1 MTDESSLF
9 TTVSFSNRNMAQLL
23 QEYRSSALLR
33 FVHISDTHL
42 SADPNYTHD
51 EADYT
56 ALAGAREL
64 VRQVNALPFAPD
76 FVLHTG
82 DVAFDPFE
90 DAYLAAREILSGIR
104 YPVYYLPGNHD
115 EAGMLQ
121 RVFLGRTEILPSFDY
136 EFEVNGVQIVCI
148 DSSRPDQYARGI
160 LLPEQL
166 ERIERIVSAP
176 DKRPLVVAVHHNV
189 LPIGAPFWDTFMRL
203 TNGEELHRLL
213 VRARD
218 RLRGVFHG
226 HVHMAT
232 DTYVDGVLYTSV
244 PSSWY
249 QLECWPGQSHIIED
263 RGAEPGFN
271 VVTVTRT
278 QTHIRR
284 HRYHVPEH
292 GSTTP
297 PEVRGALTGPLAESA
312 SGS

>member
-1 MTDESSLF
+1 MTDDAAQFS
-9 TTVSFSNRNMAQLL
+9 TVSFSNRNMAALL

-42 SADPNYTHD
+42 SADPNYTHA

-56 ALAGAREL
+56 ALDGAREL

-82 DVAFDPFE
+82 DITFDPHE
-90 DAYLAAREILSGIR
+90 DAYLAAREVLSGIR
-104 YPVYYLPGNHD
+104 FPTYYLAGNHD
-115 EAGMLQ
+115 DGGMLQ
-121 RVFLGRTEILPSFDY
+121 RVFLGRETADPSFEY
-136 EFEVNGVQIVCI
+136 EFEMNGVQVVCI
-148 DSSRPDQYARGI
+148 DSSHPAKYAQGM
-160 LLPEQL
+160 LYPEQL
-166 ERIERIVSAP
+166 ERIERIVKAP
-176 DKRPLVVAVHHNV
+176 DSRPLVVAIHHNV

-203 TNGEELHRLL
+203 TNGEDLHRLL
-213 VRARD
+213 VRAKD

-244 PSSWY
+244 GSSWY

-271 VVTVTRT
+271 VVTITRA

-284 HRYHVPEH
+284 HRFHVPEH
-292 GSTTP
+292 GTTP
-297 PEVRGALTGPLAESA
+297 PEVRDALTGPPAES
-312 SGS
+312 

>member
-1 MTDESSLF
+1 MGGSHALEKQGFLMTDESAQFS
-9 TTVSFSNRNMAQLL
+9 TVSFSNRNMAALL
-23 QEYRSSALLR
+23 QEYRNSALLR

-42 SADPNYTHD
+42 SADPAYTHA

-56 ALAGAREL
+56 ALDGARAL
-64 VRQVNALPFAPD
+64 VSQINALPFSPD

-82 DVAFDPFE
+82 DVAFDPHE
-90 DAYLAAREILSGIR
+90 DAYAAAREVLSGIR
-104 YPVYYLPGNHD
+104 YPIYYLPGNHD
-115 EAGMLQ
+115 DTAMMQ
-121 RVFLGRTEILPSFDY
+121 RVFLGRADILTSFDT
-136 EFEVNGVQIVCI
+136 EFEVNGVQIVTI
-148 DSSRPDQYARGI
+148 DSSHPAQYAQGV
-160 LLPEQL
+160 LYPEQL

-176 DKRPLVVAVHHNV
+176 DTRPLVVAIHHNV

-203 TNGEELHRLL
+203 TNGEDLHKLL
-213 VRARD
+213 VRAKD

-244 PSSWY
+244 GSSWY

-271 VVTVTRT
+271 VVTITRA

-284 HRYHVPEH
+284 HRFHVPEH

-297 PEVRGALTGPLAESA
+297 REAR
-312 SGS
+312 